1 MKSVGELLLKTGL
14 LDRDVVLGIFQMSA
28 TKIEEATHELL
39 REAKKSHNQLCRMK
53 TGYGSF
59 VRCKHAYAEPEELR
73 SLYLA
78 AFDSLCVEGK
88 LVKVLENDIF
98 EIYELDEDGRGA
110 KLSTQD
116 AMDAILSGMQRYGL
130 LYKIHSNEGEF
141 IQCGN
146 ASYADEDEERIVY
159 LGAVYRLMHKG
170 LIQVVS
176 DSKQYATYAL
186 SSAVYQ
192 AH

>member
-1 MKSVGELLLKTGL
+1 
-14 LDRDVVLGIFQMSA
+14 MSA
-28 TKIEEATHELL
+28 TKIEEATYELL
-39 REAKKSHNQLCRMK
+39 REAKKSRNQLCRMK

-78 AFDSLCVEGK
+78 AFDSLCLEGK
-88 LVKVLENDIF
+88 LIKVLENDIF
-98 EIYELDEDGRGA
+98 EIYEIDEVGCGVRV
-110 KLSTQD
+110 SMQD
-116 AMDAILSGMQRYGL
+116 AMDEILCGLQRYGL

-141 IQCGN
+141 IQCGST
-146 ASYADEDEERIVY
+146 SYANEDDERIIY
-159 LGAVYRLMHKG
+159 LEAVYRLMHKG

-186 SSAVYQ
+186 SSAVYK